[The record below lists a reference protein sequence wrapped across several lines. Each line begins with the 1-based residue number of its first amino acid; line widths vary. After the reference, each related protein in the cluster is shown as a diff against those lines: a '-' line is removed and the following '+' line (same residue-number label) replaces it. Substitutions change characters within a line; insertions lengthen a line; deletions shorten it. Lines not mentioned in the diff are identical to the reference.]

1 MCRHYT
7 RTEKIEANVD
17 FFFFFGFYGRRRRP
31 SKQSP
36 SYNVYRLD
44 ISSAVMLLVKRLLC
58 RAISAIYIL
67 NTHNSGTSCCCSV
80 RLLIS
85 IVINDLT
92 VIRRRYWSSPP
103 LPVGSCLDGCR
114 LRKRDER
121 ELITGEGQTM
131 LPALNDDEHAMVSSV
146 HVHCKTE

>member
-17 FFFFFGFYGRRRRP
+17 FFFFWFYGRRRRP

-67 NTHNSGTSCCCSV
+67 YTHQQWDELLLFGSV
-80 RLLIS
+80 VDIDS
-85 IVINDLT
+85 
-92 VIRRRYWSSPP
+92 Y
-103 LPVGSCLDGCR
+103 
-114 LRKRDER
+114 
-121 ELITGEGQTM
+121 
-131 LPALNDDEHAMVSSV
+131 
-146 HVHCKTE
+146 